1 MSCRVEPSKKLH
13 FMLYSNISTEAT
25 AFGNKNEDVAVENKA
40 DPQTTCKEVGLLV
53 SMDRLW
59 LRASL
64 YRLVTDSTGEGGLE
78 VKCPA
83 SRRGKSAYA
92 IVSDSSF
99 CLGKDNKAQLL
110 KRMVASGGVV
120 VRALD
125 HEAGPVFDSKS
136 YPGHNKIRMVIRK
149 YNVKKVNER
158 NFDRATDEMLI
169 WCPYLSTDVGI
180 AAIKKAIKKNV
191 FICPSHMKEFLE
203 DKTIMEKFERLSANR
218 PTRLRPSGPA
228 AMETIPEQEEEKA
241 NEVALQQIDP
251 HQTPVSNL
259 RRIISSLAKG
269 IIGGKERKLR
279 LPELIKLFSAYQ
291 VYLRA
296 KDAAVEEY
304 LKSLKS
310 ENPEAT
316 CEEAGLILSLERPW
330 LGASVDRLVLSN
342 GEVTG
347 GLEVK
352 CPHSKKG
359 QSTHEAVQDKTFFLT
374 LHPPHD
380 KRNNDANQGT
390 SMTKEQQST
399 KSCDK
404 LDTLE
409 KAMMGLEESLAGVK
423 PSTKTR
429 SSTSADPRKWY
440 KAIKEMTNTSKRQPC
455 IAVPGIQ
462 PSSPKTA
469 ANAINVHLAT
479 ASQQHV
485 PLELQDIPA

>member
-1 MSCRVEPSKKLH
+1 
-13 FMLYSNISTEAT
+13 
-25 AFGNKNEDVAVENKA
+25 
-40 DPQTTCKEVGLLV
+40 
-53 SMDRLW
+53 
-59 LRASL
+59 
-64 YRLVTDSTGEGGLE
+64 
-78 VKCPA
+78 
-83 SRRGKSAYA
+83 
-92 IVSDSSF
+92 
-99 CLGKDNKAQLL
+99 
-110 KRMVASGGVV
+110 
-120 VRALD
+120 
-125 HEAGPVFDSKS
+125 
-136 YPGHNKIRMVIRK
+136 
-149 YNVKKVNER
+149 
-158 NFDRATDEMLI
+158 
-169 WCPYLSTDVGI
+169 
-180 AAIKKAIKKNV
+180 
-191 FICPSHMKEFLE
+191 
-203 DKTIMEKFERLSANR
+203 
-218 PTRLRPSGPA
+218 
-228 AMETIPEQEEEKA
+228 METIPEQDEEKA

-296 KDAAVEEY
+296 KTLA
-304 LKSLKS
+304 
-310 ENPEAT
+310 
-316 CEEAGLILSLERPW
+316 R
-330 LGASVDRLVLSN
+330 ASVDRLVLSN

-374 LHPPHD
+374 LVGSQHPPHD

-423 PSTKTR
+423 RCRHVRIDTK
-429 SSTSADPRKWY
+429 PKKKWY

-455 IAVPGIQ
+455 IAVPGTQ